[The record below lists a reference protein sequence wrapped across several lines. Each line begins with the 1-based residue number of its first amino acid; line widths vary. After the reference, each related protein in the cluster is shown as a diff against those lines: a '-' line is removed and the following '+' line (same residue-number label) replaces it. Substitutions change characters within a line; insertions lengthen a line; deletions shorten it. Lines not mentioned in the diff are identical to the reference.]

1 MTIKEIMTPNVEFV
15 SPDDTLESAARKMK
29 ERAIHPLPVCD
40 RDESIVGILTVRD
53 ITVRA
58 ASAGLDPRSTLV
70 RQVMSRAVSYCY
82 EDEDAHDAA
91 RLMRGEQLD
100 RIVVLRRD
108 ERLAGIV
115 SLAGLPPENGISH
128 RVGDAVV
135 SSARTLQ
142 Q

>member
-1 MTIKEIMTPNVEFV
+1 
-15 SPDDTLESAARKMK
+15 
-29 ERAIHPLPVCD
+29 
-40 RDESIVGILTVRD
+40 
-53 ITVRA
+53 
-58 ASAGLDPRSTLV
+58 
-70 RQVMSRAVSYCY
+70 MSRAVSYCY

-128 RVGDAVV
+128 GVGDAIDYV
-135 SSARTLQ
+135 A
-142 Q
+142 